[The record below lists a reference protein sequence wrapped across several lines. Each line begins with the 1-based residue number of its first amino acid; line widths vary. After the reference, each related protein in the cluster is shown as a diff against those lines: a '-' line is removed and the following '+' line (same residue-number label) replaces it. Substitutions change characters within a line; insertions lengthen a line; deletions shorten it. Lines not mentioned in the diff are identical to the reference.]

1 LLGPAGMR
9 QSSHM
14 NADYQAALTDI
25 VRRTRQNQL
34 TSKWP
39 NLTFVL
45 GPRRIT
51 RYLARSARTV
61 ADELDHIEP
70 PAEVAAEHFALV
82 HAAQKAATDLLE
94 LAAREDLRAF
104 ERFEA
109 IGELQLGGVE
119 LAALE
124 AKGYRLR
131 A

>member
-1 LLGPAGMR
+1 
-9 QSSHM
+9 M

-34 TSKWP
+34 TSKWT

-61 ADELDHIEP
+61 ADELDHIDP

-94 LAAREDLRAF
+94 LAAREDLGAF

>member
-1 LLGPAGMR
+1 MLGPAGTW

-14 NADYQAALTDI
+14 DADYQAALTDI
-25 VRRTRQNQL
+25 VRRTRPKKM
-34 TSKWP
+34 TRRWTT
-39 NLTFVL
+39 LTFVL

-51 RYLARSARTV
+51 RYLAKNARTV
-61 ADELDHIEP
+61 ADELGRIEP

-94 LAAREDLRAF
+94 LAARNDLRAF